1 MLLKKMFAISRFFP
15 SNSNGSAAPRGAP
28 RGSQSESA
36 NGALE
41 QAQRAAQLF
50 AGFASFEAMDPFG
63 GGGAM
68 MLPFLMTKNNGTRK
82 L

>member
-1 MLLKKMFAISRFFP
+1 MLLKRMFAISRFFP
-15 SNSNGSAAPRGAP
+15 SNSNGSAAPSAAP
-28 RGSQSESA
+28 RGSQSEST

-50 AGFASFEAMDPFG
+50 AGFASFDAVDPFG

-68 MLPFLMTKNNGTRK
+68 LPFLMTRNNGK
-82 L
+82 KSL